1 LKQHGGPSA
10 EPQGRGS
17 IVGNFLGGSAYAMS
31 KDIAE
36 GYVLLNANLLKKFTP
51 VELSQLRQQLE
62 KVQKEVRAEQPSQND
77 IQAIQKRGRKI
88 SRISSAL
95 LVLDTLRSKK

>member
-1 LKQHGGPSA
+1 MA
-10 EPQGRGS
+10 
-17 IVGNFLGGSAYAMS
+17 NFMGGSAYAMS

-51 VELSQLRQQLE
+51 VELAQLRQQLE
-62 KVQKEVRAEQPSQND
+62 KVQKEIRSEQPAQD
-77 IQAIQKRGRKI
+77 DVQAIQKRGRKI

-95 LVLDTLRSKK
+95 LVLDTLRKR

>member
-1 LKQHGGPSA
+1 MASF
-10 EPQGRGS
+10 
-17 IVGNFLGGSAYAMS
+17 IGGSAYAMS

-36 GYVLLNANLLKKFTP
+36 GYILLTAAILKKFSA
-51 VELSQLRQQLE
+51 VELGQLRQQLE
-62 KVQKEVRAEQPSQND
+62 KVQREVRAEQPPLDD

-95 LVLDTLRSKK
+95 LVLDTLRQRS